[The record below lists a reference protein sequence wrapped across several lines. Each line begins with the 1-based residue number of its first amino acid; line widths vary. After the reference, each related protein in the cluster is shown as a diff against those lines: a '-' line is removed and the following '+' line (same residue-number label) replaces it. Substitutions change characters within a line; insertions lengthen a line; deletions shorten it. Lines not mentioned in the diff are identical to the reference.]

1 MLNIIKFKKKNE
13 TQFTDKLPD
22 FLTKDSG
29 YQIRFSSQSDID
41 TGEYTIRVDSQIK
54 DFANTIIAESMVFN
68 VLILPQI
75 NIASLIKEE
84 KEDNPLVE

>member
-1 MLNIIKFKKKNE
+1 MSNIIKFKKKNE

-41 TGEYTIRVDSQIK
+41 TGEYTIRVDS
-54 DFANTIIAESMVFN
+54 
-68 VLILPQI
+68 
-75 NIASLIKEE
+75 
-84 KEDNPLVE
+84 